1 MKLHFPGALFL
12 AAVLAAGV
20 SAQISF
26 NTCVG
31 PPTSDYCGAGGA
43 CELPDGSLLCCD
55 GAINCGGNGVCMAIE
70 LAPRLGE
77 KSVDD
82 DEPEPTW
89 ACSVGGPHDGVK
101 NEELRE
107 RDEGEQKRNID
118 KAVEEESHR
127 KHQTSEK
134 VKLRCAFTG

>member
-55 GAINCGGNGVCMAIE
+55 GAINCGGNGVCMYIQ
-70 LAPRLGE
+70 
-77 KSVDD
+77 
-82 DEPEPTW
+82 
-89 ACSVGGPHDGVK
+89 
-101 NEELRE
+101 
-107 RDEGEQKRNID
+107 DEGSALCDCDGICEPGGDNSQCSCGN
-118 KAVEEESHR
+118 
-127 KHQTSEK
+127 
-134 VKLRCAFTG
+134 